1 MAIYVPNII
10 DNLTSTSTKDG
21 LSANQGRVLKE
32 QQGNLN
38 ELYTDNKGS
47 LVEAINEIK
56 EMETTLASL
65 LDEINGE
72 VI

>member
-10 DNLTSTSTKDG
+10 DNLTSTSAKDG

-32 QQGNLN
+32 QQGDLT
-38 ELYTDNKGS
+38 ELYTGNKGS
-47 LVEAINEIK
+47 LVGAINEIK

>member
-10 DNLTSTSTKDG
+10 DNLTSNSIKDG

-32 QQGNLN
+32 QQGDLT
-38 ELYTDNKGS
+38 ELYTGNKSS

>member
-1 MAIYVPNII
+1 M
-10 DNLTSTSTKDG
+10 
-21 LSANQGRVLKE
+21 LKE
-32 QQGNLN
+32 QQGDLT
-38 ELYTDNKGS
+38 ELYTGNKES
-47 LVEAINEIK
+47 LVGAINEIK

>member
-21 LSANQGRVLKE
+21 LYANQGRVLKE
-32 QQGNLN
+32 QQGDLT
-38 ELYTDNKGS
+38 ELYTGNKGS
-47 LVEAINEIK
+47 LVGAINEIK